1 MSAMQFSNVVR
12 CLCSVVF
19 LVTCNTSSFARA
31 ASCQETAGTIV
42 DPILDT
48 GGSLLYYSG
57 NNLEPSAN
65 LTYANLTG
73 ADSMDLY
80 YSHTYANP

>member
-65 LTYANLTG
+65 LTYADLAG

-80 YSHTYANP
+80 YSHTYGNP